1 MNENKQAESLAAILQ
16 SRALSQPDYPIFTY
30 LADGETEE
38 MPLTYAEF
46 DQKARLLAA
55 ALQARQLQG
64 QRVLLLFPQGLDYL
78 VALFGCFYAG
88 AIAVPAYPPRN
99 NRNLL
104 RLLAIM
110 DNCEARA
117 ILSDRAGAAH
127 IQKMDQDFSG
137 YALLAYEDLIEA
149 GLDWQPHRIA
159 AEDIAYLQYTS
170 GSTGTPKGV
179 IIRHKNMMANAVQC
193 QQTYTPEMMCAVN
206 WIPMYHDMGL
216 MSMMS
221 YLLRNARC
229 YFLSPVHFVQK
240 PLRWLQAVSKY
251 KAQFTLGPNF
261 AFDLCCEKIKDE
273 DIEGLDL
280 NALESIT
287 SGSERVRLSTMLAF
301 HDKFKSCGFDIG
313 KFAPSYGLAEATLIV
328 STVGP
333 APTPDVVHKAKL
345 RQALALSDLPRPISN
360 PQDYHVSNGPAVHG
374 ATIRVVDHRTRQVQ
388 AEGQEGEIWI
398 CSPGSISTGYWGL
411 EEDSQAT
418 FHNYLPAYP
427 AERYLRT
434 GDLGFMLQGEL
445 YITGRIKDI
454 IIIRGR
460 NYYPQDIE
468 YVVANAHPSL
478 QENSGAAFY
487 LEENGQEQL
496 VVVQEVRRAEW
507 RAAQPDEVV
516 DTIRQAISEAFDITP
531 HRIAL
536 IFPLSLPK
544 TSSGKVQRQATKE
557 QLLAGKLRI
566 MKEWQLETAE
576 TETPDLEGAIDQP
589 SLLRWL
595 RQKIAEKARM
605 PLADIQAESA
615 FDSYPIESVD
625 AVELS
630 EELSQQLGFQ
640 VEAEAFWAMPSI
652 AALATFLAERHQ
664 AAKGR

>member
-1 MNENKQAESLAAILQ
+1 MNEMKNAESLAAILQ

-78 VALFGCFYAG
+78 IALFGCFYAG

-104 RLLAIM
+104 RLLDIM

-117 ILSDRAGAAH
+117 ILSDRDGAAH

-179 IIRHKNMMANAVQC
+179 IIRHKNIIANAICVKD
-193 QQTYTPEMMCAVN
+193 TFPEDLRRAVN
-206 WIPMYHDMGL
+206 WLPMYHDMGL
-216 MSMMS
+216 ISMMA
-221 YLLRNARC
+221 YLLCNVQC
-229 YFLSPVHFVQK
+229 YFMSPVHFVQK
-240 PLRWLQAVSKY
+240 PLRWLQAVSRHRGQY
-251 KAQFTLGPNF
+251 MLGPNF
-261 AFDLCCEKIKDE
+261 GFDLCCEKADDQQVKA
-273 DIEGLDL
+273 LDL
-280 NALESIT
+280 SCLKSVV
-287 SGSERVRLSTMLAF
+287 SGAERVRLSTLQRF
-301 HDKFKSCGFDIG
+301 VEKFGGCGFQMRT
-313 KFAPSYGLAEATLIV
+313 FTPSYGMAEATLV
-328 STVGP
+328 VGTNR
-333 APTPDVVHKAKL
+333 A
-345 RQALALSDLPRPISN
+345 PRPLYAALKKAPHQTVLLDDKVLPLPN
-360 PQDYHVSNGPAVHG
+360 PEAYHVSIGPPVTG
-374 ATIRVVDHRTRQVQ
+374 GIYRIVDPQTLLEQ

-427 AERYLRT
+427 SERYLRT
-434 GDLGFMLQGEL
+434 GDLGFLLQGEL

-487 LEENGQEQL
+487 IEADGLEQL

-516 DTIRQAISEAFDITP
+516 DAIRQAISEAFDITP

-576 TETPDLEGAIDQP
+576 TETPDLEGTIDQP

-664 AAKGR
+664 AAKGQ